1 MVTHF
6 DHLTIVV
13 RDVGRAKAFF
23 ALLGFLE
30 QQSVVISGEQFS
42 RYMGIPGIEAEH
54 ITLALPNATPR
65 VEVQL
70 LRYRHPEPIPDGD
83 LARLEKLGFNHV
95 CFAVEDIEA
104 EVRRLSAHGVRL
116 RNEIMEFHDRKLV
129 FLTGPEGV
137 TVELAQWLRH

>member
-13 RDVGRAKAFF
+13 RDVGKARAFF

-54 ITLALPNATPR
+54 ITLALPSATPR

-70 LRYRHPEPIPDGD
+70 LRYRHPLPSKILKP
-83 LARLEKLGFNHV
+83 K
-95 CFAVEDIEA
+95 FA
-104 EVRRLSAHGVRL
+104 G
-116 RNEIMEFHDRKLV
+116 
-129 FLTGPEGV
+129 
-137 TVELAQWLRH
+137 